1 MGNQSHKLWFFI
13 LRYKNI
19 DLSFKITILG
29 SSGALPAYGR
39 HPSAQYVEI
48 QSRAFLVDCGEATQI
63 QLMRMQAN
71 FHRINHIF
79 ISHLHGDHYLGLM
92 GLIFTM
98 HLQRRMS
105 DLHVYSHRGLDE
117 IITTQLRYSRSAPC
131 FKIIFHRLEKGL
143 KEIIFEDNVLT
154 VETIPLSHKIRCSGF
169 LFKEKTKP
177 RRIDKTRLPEGLQLQ
192 QIANL
197 KKGDDILDDN
207 GNVLYKNQVL
217 TLPPRRSRSYAY
229 CSDTAF
235 ETNVVDQIRD
245 VDILYHESTFME
257 EDEGKARE
265 TMHSTAKQAATM
277 AQLAAVKTLLLGH
290 FSARYK
296 DLAPILEEAQTIFMN
311 SKLALEGEEFTVQ
324 D

>member
-1 MGNQSHKLWFFI
+1 LVFYFTIK
-13 LRYKNI
+13 RI

-39 HPSAQYVEI
+39 HPSAQYIEI
-48 QSRAFLVDCGEATQI
+48 QNRAFLVDCGEATQM
-63 QLMRMQAN
+63 QLMHMEAN

-98 HLQRRMS
+98 HLQQRMA
-105 DLHVYSHRGLDE
+105 DLNIYSHRGLDE
-117 IITTQLRYSRSAPC
+117 IITAHLRYSRSAPR

-143 KEIIFEDNVLT
+143 REIIFEDNALM

-169 LFKEKTKP
+169 LFREKIKP
-177 RRIDKTRLPEGLQLQ
+177 RRIDKTKLPEGLRLQ

-197 KKGDDILDDN
+197 KKGEDVYDEF
-207 GNVLYKNQVL
+207 GNVLYKNELL
-217 TLPPRRSRSYAY
+217 TFSPRKSRSYAY

-235 ETNVVDQIRD
+235 EESIVDQIRNID
-245 VDILYHESTFME
+245 LLYHESTFME
-257 EDEGKARE
+257 EDEAKARE
-265 TMHSTAKQAATM
+265 TKHSTAIQAATI
-277 AQLAAVKTLLLGH
+277 AQLAKVDALLLGH

-296 DLAPILEEAQTIFMN
+296 DLAPILEEARSVFPN
-311 SKLALEGEEFTVQ
+311 STLALEGQEFILH

>member
-1 MGNQSHKLWFFI
+1 M
-13 LRYKNI
+13 
-19 DLSFKITILG
+19 SFKITILG

-63 QLMRMQAN
+63 QLMRMQTN

-105 DLHVYSHRGLDE
+105 DLHIYSHRGLDE

-143 KEIIFEDNVLT
+143 REIIFEDNALT
-154 VETIPLSHKIRCSGF
+154 VETVPLSHKIRCSGF
-169 LFKEKTKP
+169 LFKEKIKP

-207 GNVLYKNQVL
+207 GNILYNNESL

-235 ETNVVDQIRD
+235 ERNVVDQIRD

-257 EDEGKARE
+257 EDEGKAKE
-265 TMHSTAKQAATM
+265 TMHSTAKQAATV
-277 AQLAAVKTLLLGH
+277 AQLADVKTLLLGH

-296 DLAPILEEAQTIFMN
+296 DLAPILEEAQTIFPN
-311 SKLALEGEEFTVQ
+311 SKLALEGEEFTIK